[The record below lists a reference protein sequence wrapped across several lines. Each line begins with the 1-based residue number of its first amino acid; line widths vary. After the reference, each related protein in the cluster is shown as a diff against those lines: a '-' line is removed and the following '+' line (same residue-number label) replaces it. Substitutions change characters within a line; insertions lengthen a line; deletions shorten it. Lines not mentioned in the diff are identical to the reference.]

1 MRNRY
6 VLLADVVAIVLA
18 AIGAFVL
25 RFDLLFFRH
34 RPEFISFLV
43 ASVCLKPIVF
53 YGFGLYRRFWRYTS
67 INDLG
72 VLTVASLGATA
83 VMAIVEAAALLAG
96 MVPEFSRAVLVMDFI
111 LTFMGIVGLRISI
124 RVLGESRSR
133 VRGAARITTPGGAVQ
148 EKRVLIVGAGDAG
161 SMVVREMQRNPH
173 LGMQPVGFLDDDP
186 VKLGK
191 QIHGVR
197 VLGNVD
203 SLKRTTQS
211 LPVDE
216 VAIAM
221 PTASGQAVR
230 LVVERC
236 QALGLRSRTIPGV
249 FELLDGNV
257 RLDRLRHVEITD
269 LLRRTQ
275 VSGRAST
282 STYVDGRTVL
292 VTGAGGSIGFE
303 LCRQVAYARPERLVM
318 LGHGENSI
326 FDAHAQLRE
335 AFPDVQMSTV
345 IADIRDQARIRRVFA
360 QFEPQIVFHAAA
372 HKHVHLMEENP
383 EEAVLNN
390 VVGTQNVVDAAIAS
404 KTERFVAISSDKAV
418 SPNGIM
424 GATKR
429 VGDML
434 VRIAG
439 QTTERPFVVV
449 RFGNVLGSR
458 GSVVP
463 SFKRQIERG
472 GPITITHPDM
482 KRFFM
487 TIGEAVHLVLEAG
500 GMGKPGELFVLNMGE
515 PVKIVSLAEDLIRLS
530 GFSADQ
536 IPIVFTGPR
545 PGEKMEEQLWE
556 RDSIVEPTLHSDI
569 LRVVE
574 QITLSA
580 SPHAAVR
587 ALEVAASSGDRLM
600 IQSLLRQ
607 YIPTFTA
614 PLPDEPSGQDT
625 PTVLKWNAG
634 SR

>member
-1 MRNRY
+1 
-6 VLLADVVAIVLA
+6 
-18 AIGAFVL
+18 
-25 RFDLLFFRH
+25 
-34 RPEFISFLV
+34 
-43 ASVCLKPIVF
+43 
-53 YGFGLYRRFWRYTS
+53 
-67 INDLG
+67 
-72 VLTVASLGATA
+72 
-83 VMAIVEAAALLAG
+83 
-96 MVPEFSRAVLVMDFI
+96 
-111 LTFMGIVGLRISI
+111 
-124 RVLGESRSR
+124 
-133 VRGAARITTPGGAVQ
+133 
-148 EKRVLIVGAGDAG
+148 
-161 SMVVREMQRNPH
+161 MVVREMQRNPQ
-173 LGMQPVGFLDDDP
+173 LGMQAIGFLDDDP

-197 VLGNVD
+197 VIGNVD
-203 SLKRTTQS
+203 LLKRTT
-211 LPVDE
+211 LPVPVDE

-230 LVVERC
+230 SVVERC
-236 QALGLRSRTIPGV
+236 QVLGLRSRTIPGV
-249 FELLDGNV
+249 FELLDGKV

-282 STYVDGRTVL
+282 SGYLDGRTVL

-335 AFPDVQMSTV
+335 AFPDVKVSTV

-360 QFEPQIVFHAAA
+360 QFDPQVVFHAAA

-424 GATKR
+424 GASKR

-434 VRIAG
+434 VRVAG
-439 QTTERPFVVV
+439 QTTKRPFVVV

-515 PVKIVSLAEDLIRLS
+515 PVRIVSLAEDLIRLS
-530 GFSADQ
+530 GFSPEQ
-536 IPIVFTGPR
+536 IPIVFTGSR
-545 PGEKMEEQLWE
+545 PGEKMEERLWE
-556 RDSIVEPTLHSDI
+556 RDSIVESTLHSEI
-569 LRVVE
+569 LRVTE
-574 QITLSA
+574 QTTLGA
-580 SPHAAVR
+580 NPHSAVR
-587 ALEVAASSGDRLM
+587 ALEAAALTGDRLA
-600 IQSLLRQ
+600 IQSLLKQ
-607 YIPTFTA
+607 YIPTFTS
-614 PLPDEPSGQDT
+614 PLTNDSEAQDASI
-625 PTVLKWNAG
+625 VLKWKAG